1 MTNMFDT
8 TRLGQMLKRG
18 KAISEN
24 AVFIEIMSD
33 KGIQEMVVKMNT
45 DQMKLDFINSKGVLL
60 AEARGRGYSD
70 YTVVVG
76 GKSGKFN
83 VDLFDTGDFHASF
96 RVENVSGDGF
106 SIVSDPIKDDGTN
119 LLKEWGEDVEGL
131 TFENLE
137 KLSLFLLNLYQ
148 TKVLKILIG

>member
-45 DQMKLDFINSKGVLL
+45 DQMKLDFINSKGELL
-60 AEARGRGYSD
+60 SDIGGGYSD

-148 TKVLKILIG
+148 TKVLKILLG